1 MQKGRSLRLPQ
12 AKEGSGLFIRIIRRI
27 FALSADNSELTRVGR
42 SGSVLFDD
50 SFFLHVTK
58 QPVQIGRSDRL
69 FHIEPFQ
76 DGPEQIIP

>member
-50 SFFLHVTK
+50 AFFL
-58 QPVQIGRSDRL
+58 SSFADRAGQWGAAVAIAFL
-69 FHIEPFQ
+69 AIQLHGDMDMI
-76 DGPEQIIP
+76 